1 MPFVS
6 RNSAGRRVSLSGSGG
21 VMVSADGVQLQVRD
35 ISIHFGGIVALDGVS
50 FDVRPKEIVGLIG
63 PNGAGKTTI
72 FNCISRVY
80 EPDRGSIV
88 FEEQNILHMR
98 PYAVVRAGIA
108 RTFQNV
114 ELFRSMTVMENL
126 LVGQHMLLNS
136 NLLACAF
143 RWPTV
148 IREEKL
154 ARRRAEEILKFMS
167 LDKLSDMP
175 AAVLPFALQKRVEM
189 ARALVSRPRLLLLD
203 EPASGLNHE
212 ELGALGD
219 LIHLIRDDLGVTVLL
234 VEHHMALVMDIS
246 ERVCVLDFG
255 RKIAEGTP
263 AQVQKD
269 PAVIEAYLGERAE
282 DAQS

>member
-1 MPFVS
+1 
-6 RNSAGRRVSLSGSGG
+6 
-21 VMVSADGVQLQVRD
+21 MVSTNGAQLQVKD
-35 ISIHFGGIVALDGVS
+35 LSIRFGGIVALDGVS
-50 FDVRPKEIVGLIG
+50 FDVMPKEIVGLIG

-80 EPDRGSIV
+80 QPDTGTIL
-88 FEEQNILHMR
+88 FEERDILHMR
-98 PYAVVRAGIA
+98 PHQVVKAGIT

-126 LVGQHMLLNS
+126 LVGQHMLLTS
-136 NLLACAF
+136 SLMASAL

-148 IREEKL
+148 TREETM
-154 ARRRAEEILKFMS
+154 ARERAEEILTF
-167 LDKLSDMP
+167 LDLIQLRDVP
-175 AAVLPFALQKRVEM
+175 AIALPFAMQKRVEM

-203 EPASGLNHE
+203 EPASGLSHE

-219 LIHLIRDDLGVTVLL
+219 LIRLIRDELGVTILL
-234 VEHHMALVMDIS
+234 VEHHMALVMEVS

-255 RKIAEGTP
+255 RKIAEGVP

-269 PAVIEAYLGERAE
+269 PAVIEAYLGERQE
-282 DAQS
+282 

>member
-1 MPFVS
+1 
-6 RNSAGRRVSLSGSGG
+6 
-21 VMVSADGVQLQVRD
+21 MVSADGAQLHVQDL
-35 ISIHFGGIVALDGVS
+35 SIHFGGIVALDSVS
-50 FDVRPKEIVGLIG
+50 FDVKPKEIVGLIG

-80 EPDRGSIV
+80 VPDRGSIL
-88 FEEQNILHMR
+88 FETRNILHMR
-98 PYAVVRAGIA
+98 PHDVVRAGIA

-126 LVGQHMLLNS
+126 LVGQHMLLTS
-136 NLLACAF
+136 NLMACAF
-143 RWPTV
+143 RWPSV
-148 IREEKL
+148 MREEAL
-154 ARRRAEEILKFMS
+154 ARQRADALLSFMA
-167 LDKLSDMP
+167 LDKLRDVP

-203 EPASGLNHE
+203 EPASGLSHE
-212 ELGALGD
+212 ELGALAD
-219 LIHLIRDDLGVTVLL
+219 LIRLIRDELGVTVLL
-234 VEHHMALVMDIS
+234 VEHHMGLVMDVS

>member
-1 MPFVS
+1 
-6 RNSAGRRVSLSGSGG
+6 
-21 VMVSADGVQLQVRD
+21 MVNADGVQLQVRD

-98 PYAVVRAGIA
+98 PHAVVRAGIT

-126 LVGQHMLLNS
+126 LVGQHMLLGS

-154 ARRRAEEILKFMS
+154 ARGRAEEILKFMS

-234 VEHHMALVMDIS
+234 VEHHMALVMQVS

>member
-1 MPFVS
+1 MLPFS
-6 RNSAGRRVSLSGSGG
+6 SGG
-21 VMVSADGVQLQVRD
+21 AVVSADGVQLQVGD
-35 ISIHFGGIVALDGVS
+35 LSIHFGGIVALDGIS

-88 FEEQNILHMR
+88 FESKNILHMR
-98 PYAVVRAGIA
+98 PHDVVRAGVA

-126 LVGQHMLLNS
+126 LVGQHMLLGS

-148 IREEKL
+148 VREEKV
-154 ARRRAEEILKFMS
+154 ARRRAEEILSFMG
-167 LDKLSDMP
+167 LEKLRDVP
-175 AAVLPFALQKRVEM
+175 AAALPFALQKRVEM

-203 EPASGLNHE
+203 EPASGLSHE
-212 ELGALGD
+212 ELGALAD
-219 LIHLIRDDLGVTVLL
+219 LIRLIRGELGVTVLL
-234 VEHHMALVMDIS
+234 VEHHMGLVMDVS

-269 PAVIEAYLGERAE
+269 AAVIEAYLGERAE